1 MEKFDYKILNV
12 SRSHLKNESFQ
23 SELMEK
29 LNELGSEGWELITIE
44 GLTGTSIF
52 GRLVETV
59 DLLFILKRKRIE

>member
-1 MEKFDYKILNV
+1 MDKFEYKILNV
-12 SRSHLKNESFQ
+12 SRSHLKQESFQ

-29 LNELGSEGWELITIE
+29 LNDLGGEGWELITIE

-59 DLLFILKRKRIE
+59 DLLFILKRKKIE